1 LFAASVGG
9 KSPTSLITTECQM
22 ENNFVWKSFLMKTGY
37 QSAIRCHSDGS
48 LSECGGVTRHYWAD
62 SAQVFSL
69 AAQFCTKLRSQ
80 EDISMIHYEL
90 WLAVPLV
97 DGISKIYFLP
107 NPC

>member
-1 LFAASVGG
+1 
-9 KSPTSLITTECQM
+9 M

-69 AAQFCTKLRSQ
+69 AAQFCTSCALKRIFQLSTTDCWLCRIFGQ
-80 EDISMIHYEL
+80 YRPTPLAWQDERLLFDIDTPEDYQRL
-90 WLAVPLV
+90 LK
-97 DGISKIYFLP
+97 DNG
-107 NPC
+107 